1 MARSARLESGFQ
13 DRLIDILKKR
23 FPYCLTFKID
33 KQGFPDLIVL
43 YRDKWAALECK
54 RYKSAH
60 HQPNQD
66 YWVSV
71 MNTMSFAAFVYPE
84 NLQEVLD
91 ELERSFED

>member
-1 MARSARLESGFQ
+1 MARSSRLESGFQ
-13 DRLIDILKKR
+13 DKLTKILKER
-23 FPYCLTFKID
+23 FPYCLVFKID
-33 KQGFPDLIVL
+33 KQGFPDLLVL

-54 RYKSAH
+54 RYESAH

-84 NLQEVLD
+84 NLEEVLY
-91 ELERSFED
+91 ELERSFKD